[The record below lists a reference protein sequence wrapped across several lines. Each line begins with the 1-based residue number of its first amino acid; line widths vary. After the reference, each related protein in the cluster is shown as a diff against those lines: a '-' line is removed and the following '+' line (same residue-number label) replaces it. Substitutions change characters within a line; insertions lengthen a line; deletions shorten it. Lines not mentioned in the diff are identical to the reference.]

1 MSMQAYFDGPTDQ
14 PYDRTLGA
22 RMLQKIPLKVS
33 LLPLA
38 APTVDA
44 GRFRQNESLRGGS
57 RNQP

>member
-33 LLPLA
+33 SLPCA
-38 APTVDA
+38 APTI
-44 GRFRQNESLRGGS
+44 ESRS
-57 RNQP
+57 VSAK